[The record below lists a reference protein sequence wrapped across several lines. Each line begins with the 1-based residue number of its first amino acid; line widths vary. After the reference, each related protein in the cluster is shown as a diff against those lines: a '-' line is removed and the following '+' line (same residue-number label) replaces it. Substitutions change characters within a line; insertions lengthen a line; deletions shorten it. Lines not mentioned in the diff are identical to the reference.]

1 MGERIATRARWHHQ
15 AHAARG
21 RLGPHLGVAQPQP
34 ERQPGPPQANR
45 AAGRSLEVGPESK
58 RDALSAIF
66 EVFDR
71 PRTVVDVVTTAEVS
85 VSLSL
90 DDASELDAIV
100 AELELLGTVSVETE
114 RAMICVVGAGL
125 RGTPGIAAR
134 VFSTISDINVMLI
147 SQGSSS
153 INLTFVIE
161 ERQLSEAVS
170 RLHMTFF
177 EARDAEPAT
186 IRVPSRK
193 RSKQNMNL
201 LR

>member
-1 MGERIATRARWHHQ
+1 MFSPVPELAPGTRVVIVPNLRRCTDPACTACTNPRIGENYC
-15 AHAARG
+15 
-21 RLGPHLGVAQPQP
+21 PHNAFLSSGEDGLMQ
-34 ERQPGPPQANR
+34 
-45 AAGRSLEVGPESK
+45 SLV
-58 RDALSAIF
+58 
-66 EVFDR
+66 
-71 PRTVVDVVTTAEVS
+71 
-85 VSLSL
+85 
-90 DDASELDAIV
+90 ELDAGNVV
-100 AELELLGTVSVETE
+100 AVPEDVPSEVAVMTELLSIATGAIRRLDAPGPTSGE
-114 RAMICVVGAGL
+114 ICVVGAGL